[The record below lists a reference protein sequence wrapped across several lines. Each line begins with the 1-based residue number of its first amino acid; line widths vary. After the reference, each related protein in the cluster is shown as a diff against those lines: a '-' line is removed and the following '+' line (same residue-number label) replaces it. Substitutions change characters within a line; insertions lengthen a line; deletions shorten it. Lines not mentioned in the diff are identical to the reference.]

1 MTSLQRS
8 MFSYLRKKDD
18 IVIRKTV
25 GFKDGHIICL
35 LKKNKHKDKGW
46 SKVKDIFDLLELD
59 ETFADELSNDDFLRD
74 MHLLECKVD
83 ISIA

>member
-35 LKKNKHKDKGW
+35 LKKNEHKDKGW